1 MTGNEHVARAEAAYL
16 EARSAHD
23 RLDVARARGEP
34 DDTTALEAAAA
45 DAMAAARAA
54 LETVAADGPRRGR
67 AVAHHDDARGA
78 R

>member
-34 DDTTALEAAAA
+34 ADAAALEAAAA

-54 LETVAADGPRRGR
+54 LETWRRTASRPGEPSPSR
-67 AVAHHDDARGA
+67 RCARGS
-78 R
+78 